1 MAAYFHVN
9 FHSCV
14 LSMSVD
20 VSVLLPER
28 DRIKQFE
35 EKTYNQV
42 KYQTLYLL
50 HGYGRLYDVYTH
62 I

>member
-50 HGYGRLYDVYTH
+50 HGFTG
-62 I
+62 II